1 MMAHIPVLLEESL
14 HYLRPKQGDK
24 FIDAT
29 FGEGGHSLALW
40 EMIKPNG
47 EILAFEW
54 DPELFQKGLERISSL
69 KPMPKIKLVNK
80 NFSEI
85 ERVVKEERFE
95 CVKGVIFDLG
105 LSSYHYDEAK
115 RGFAF
120 KQNEFLDMRINP
132 NDIKITAFEVVNYF
146 SKSELIRILK
156 NYGEEKRAE
165 KIAEKIVEERKKK
178 KLETTQELKE
188 LVSQVY
194 KGRRGKIHPATKTF
208 LALRTFINQELENL
222 DKGLDGA
229 INVLEKG
236 GRIVIISFHGL
247 EDKVVKEKIKKWK
260 KEKRIVLITKN
271 VVRPKK
277 EEIKQNPRAR
287 SAKLRAIE
295 KLNG

>member
-1 MMAHIPVLLEESL
+1 MAHIPVLLEESL
-14 HYLRPKQGDK
+14 YYLRPRPGDK

-40 EMIKPNG
+40 EMIKPHG

-80 NFSEI
+80 NFNEI
-85 ERVVKEERFE
+85 ERVVKEEKFE
-95 CVKGVIFDLG
+95 CIKGVIFDLG

-146 SKSELIRILK
+146 SKSELVRILK
-156 NYGEEKRAE
+156 NYGEERRAE
-165 KIAEKIVEERKKK
+165 KIAEKIIEARKKK
-178 KLETTQELKE
+178 KIETTQELKE
-188 LVSQVY
+188 LVDQVY

-222 DKGLDGA
+222 NKGLEGA
-229 INVLEKG
+229 FNVLEQG

-247 EDKVVKEKIKKWK
+247 EDKVIKEKIKKWK
-260 KEKRIVLITKN
+260 KEKRIILITKN
-271 VVRPKK
+271 VVRPKR

>member
-1 MMAHIPVLLEESL
+1 MAHIPVLLEESL
-14 HYLRPKQGDK
+14 YYLRPRPGDK

-40 EMIKPNG
+40 EMIKPHG

-69 KPMPKIKLVNK
+69 KPMPKIKLMNK
-80 NFSEI
+80 NFNEI
-85 ERVVKEERFE
+85 ESVVKEEKFE
-95 CVKGVIFDLG
+95 CIKGVIFDLG

-146 SKSELIRILK
+146 SKSELVRILK
-156 NYGEEKRAE
+156 NYGEERRAE
-165 KIAEKIVEERKKK
+165 KIAEKIIEARKKK
-178 KLETTQELKE
+178 KIETTQELKE
-188 LVSQVY
+188 LVDQVY

-222 DKGLDGA
+222 NKGLEGA
-229 INVLEKG
+229 FNVLEQG

-247 EDKVVKEKIKKWK
+247 EDKVIKEKIKKWK
-260 KEKRIVLITKN
+260 KEKRITLITKN
-271 VVRPKK
+271 VVRPKR

>member
-1 MMAHIPVLLEESL
+1 MAHIPVLLEESL
-14 HYLRPKQGDK
+14 HYLRPRQGDK

-29 FGEGGHSLALW
+29 FGEGGHSIALW
-40 EMIKPNG
+40 EMIKPRG

-85 ERVVKEERFE
+85 ERVVKEEKFE
-95 CVKGVIFDLG
+95 CIKGVIFDLG

-132 NDIKITAFEVVNYF
+132 NDIKITAFEVLNYF
-146 SKSELIRILK
+146 SKSELVRILK
-156 NYGEEKRAE
+156 NYGEERKAE
-165 KIAEKIVEERKKK
+165 KIAEKIIEARKKK

-188 LVSQVY
+188 LVDQVY

-222 DKGLDGA
+222 NKGLEGA
-229 INVLEKG
+229 FNVLEKG

-247 EDKVVKEKIKKWK
+247 EDKVIKEKIKKWK
-260 KEKRIVLITKN
+260 KEKRIILITKN
-271 VVRPKK
+271 VVRPKR